1 MKKVIKIPEYKD
13 VKEVTLSYWCVSVG
27 EEVKENDILA
37 VVETSEAI
45 LELEAGIAGEVLA
58 LLVKEGDK
66 LSVDDEI
73 AMIGIDIERLNK
85 TLSSIG
91 ITDKASIVNE
101 VLPKFPSAKFKK
113 VLHVLEGQQEVNSA
127 LEELNQELGCEYKNA
142 LLDTLGLDSIP
153 NDLSEKFQDV
163 LDEIIEMGL
172 RFLKKEHFEGE
183 TLSSSFGREI
193 SEAGKW
199 KDIKEKL

>member
-27 EEVKENDILA
+27 EEVKEDDILA
-37 VVETSEAI
+37 VVETSEAN

-73 AMIGIDIERLNK
+73 AMIVDIERINK

-101 VLPKFPSAKFKK
+101 VLPKFPAAKFKK
-113 VLHVLEGQQEVNSA
+113 VLPVLEGQQEVNSA
-127 LEELNQELGCEYKNA
+127 LEELNQELECEYKNA

-153 NDLSEKFQDV
+153 NDLSEKFQHV

-183 TLSSSFGREI
+183 TLSSSSGREI
-193 SEAGKW
+193 SKTGKW
-199 KDIKEKL
+199 KDIKKKL